1 MLRALF
7 LIGLSLFAAPA
18 AAQDRL
24 AVFDEVT
31 ATVEAQFFDP
41 ALNGLDWKAVA
52 AEHRAR
58 ITADMDREAFAADV
72 NALLG
77 RLEASHTM
85 FLTKDSPKWYQLSG
99 IFLQG
104 GAEIAEKMAPYLSDG
119 VPLYAGI
126 GVFTE
131 DRPEGWFV
139 TGVFDGHPADK
150 AGILLGDRI
159 VSVEGEPYH
168 PIRSFAGR
176 QGTQVRLSV
185 ERRPGEVLDLVV
197 TPAMLN
203 GITLFREAM
212 TESARIIERDGAKV
226 GYIHAWS
233 YAGKAYQEILRN
245 AVLFG
250 ELKEADA
257 LVLDVRGGWGGASPD
272 YLGLFA
278 KRGIEVTGIRRDGSS
293 FSFGSGWTK
302 PVVLLV
308 DKGTTSGKELLAH
321 GVRALGIGPV
331 VGERTAGAVLAGRF
345 NVLSD
350 GSLLYLAVNDVR
362 VDGVRLEGRG
372 VAPDVEVPFDPAYAA
387 GRDPQLEKAV
397 EVATGLARQD

>member
-7 LIGLSLFAAPA
+7 LIGLSLFATSAV
-18 AAQDRL
+18 AQDRL
-24 AVFDEVT
+24 VLFDEVT
-31 ATVEAQFFDP
+31 ATVEEQFFDP
-41 ALNGLDWKAVA
+41 SLNGLDWKAAA

-58 ITADMDREAFAADV
+58 VTADMDRETFAAEV

-85 FLTKDSPKWYQLSG
+85 YLTKDSPKWYQLSG
-99 IFLQG
+99 VFLQG
-104 GAEIAEKMAPYLSDG
+104 GAEIAEKMVPYLSDG
-119 VPLYAGI
+119 APLYAGI
-126 GVFTE
+126 GVFTAN
-131 DRPEGWFV
+131 RPTGWFV
-139 TGVFDGHPADK
+139 TGVFDGHPAEK

-159 VSVEGEPYH
+159 VSVGDEPYH
-168 PIRSFAGR
+168 PIHSFAGR
-176 QGTQVRLSV
+176 EGTQVRVSV
-185 ERRPGEVLDLVV
+185 ERRPGEVLDLTA

-203 GITLFREAM
+203 GITMFREAM
-212 TESARIIERDGAKV
+212 AESARIFEQGGARV
-226 GYIHAWS
+226 GYMHAWS

-250 ELKEADA
+250 ELKDADA

-308 DKGTTSGKELLAH
+308 DEGTTSGKELLAY
-321 GVRALGIGPV
+321 GFRALGIGPI

-387 GRDPQLEKAV
+387 GTDPQLDKAV
-397 EVATGLARQD
+397 EVAAGLAGQP